1 MTTSPT
7 GLPDAW
13 LEIAEYTL
21 GASKLLYQ
29 AELFPVACDA
39 AWGAAEKAVKA
50 AIFYEAEVSDLPDKD
65 YKHHNLPRL
74 YGKVADKDSLDVTE
88 SVQEF
93 QNYDEYV
100 RYPKLEAGV
109 VEMPADKYTEARA
122 EKALVSAGLILDA
135 ARAYVVN

>member
-1 MTTSPT
+1 MTTSAP

-13 LEIAEYTL
+13 LEVAEYTL
-21 GASKLLYQ
+21 DASKLLYQ
-29 AELFPVACDA
+29 ADLFPIACDA

-50 AIFYEAEVSDLPDKD
+50 AIFYEAGVSDLPDKD

-74 YGKVADKDSLDVTE
+74 YDKVTDKDSLGVAE

-109 VEMPADKYTEARA
+109 IEMPAEKYTEARA

-135 ARAYVVN
+135 ARSYVA